1 LRTNFAALAI
11 ENSTAIRLFLTM
23 AQILHH
29 VDADTPI
36 RMLVAE
42 CEQPTT
48 MLAALYFAKLF
59 GIEDKVDVSPL
70 FETET
75 ALEHGGRFLDALLA
89 EPAYRAYARGRGRVS
104 IQTGFSD
111 AGALWAKSRGAGHR
125 TPSGAPGRG
134 DDRQPVGRMF
144 PR

>member
-1 LRTNFAALAI
+1 MKMRDLLATAKPLQTNFAALAI
-11 ENSTAIRLFLTM
+11 ENSTAVRLFLTM

-29 VDADTPI
+29 IDADTPI

-48 MLAALYFAKLF
+48 VLAALYFAKLF

-70 FETET
+70 FETES

-89 EPAYRAYARGRGRVS
+89 EPAYRAYARC
-104 IQTGFSD
+104 
-111 AGALWAKSRGAGHR
+111 AGVWRSRRAFPTRAAL
-125 TPSGAPGRG
+125 
-134 DDRQPVGRMF
+134 
-144 PR
+144 